1 MTMNRC
7 DREKAIAAAKSARLE
22 NEWLAKQEEAARNQ
36 PSERERL
43 TAGIRATEITARDA
57 EKRAADGLSIELE
70 SAARLLARRLHRMRD
85 LLVEYDEAARA
96 TASAPVEAAQR
107 DFAKASARLASKI
120 APLLPGAPDGLCR
133 ELAAK
138 WGGLCREQD
147 AFQAATHAR
156 ADAARRRV
164 QIARALWE
172 QIDAVAAS
180 RNPPML
186 VNDFLALGGL
196 GKK

>member
-1 MTMNRC
+1 MDRFN
-7 DREKAIAAAKSARLE
+7 REKALMTAKSARIE
-22 NEWLAKQEEAARNQ
+22 DEWRAKQEEAARNQ

-57 EKRAADGLSIELE
+57 EKRAAEGLTIELE
-70 SAARLLARRLHRMRD
+70 SAARLLARRLQRMRD
-85 LLVEYDEAARA
+85 LMTEYDEAARA
-96 TASAPVEAAQR
+96 RASAPVEAAQR
-107 DFAKASARLASKI
+107 DYDKATARLASKI

-138 WGGLCREQD
+138 WGGLCREFD

-156 ADAARRRV
+156 ADADRRRCE
-164 QIARALWE
+164 IAGALWTL
-172 QIDAVAAS
+172 IDDAAAS
-180 RNPPML
+180 RTPPMP
-186 VNDFLALGGL
+186 VSDFLALGGL

>member
-1 MTMNRC
+1 M
-7 DREKAIAAAKSARLE
+7 DRFNSEKALAAAKSARIE
-22 NEWLAKQEEAARNQ
+22 NEWRAKQAEAARNQ
-36 PSERERL
+36 PSERDRL

-57 EKRAADGLSIELE
+57 EKRAAEVLSIELE
-70 SAARLLARRLHRMRD
+70 SAARLLARRLQRMRN

-96 TASAPVEAAQR
+96 RAFAPVEAAKR
-107 DFAKASARLASKI
+107 EYDKASARLASRI

-138 WGGLCREQD
+138 WGGLCREFD

-156 ADAARRRV
+156 ADADRRRV
-164 QIARALWE
+164 QIARALWTL
-172 QIDAVAAS
+172 IGDVAAA
-180 RNPPML
+180 RNPPMP
-186 VNDFLALGGL
+186 VHDFLALGGL

>member
-1 MTMNRC
+1 MDRFN
-7 DREKAIAAAKSARLE
+7 REKAQAAAKSARIE
-22 NEWLAKQEEAARNQ
+22 NEWRAKQAEAARNQ
-36 PSERERL
+36 PSERDRL

-57 EKRAADGLSIELE
+57 EKRAADELSIALE
-70 SAARLLARRLHRMRD
+70 SAARLLARRLQRMRD
-85 LLVEYDEAARA
+85 LLVEYDEAAQAR
-96 TASAPVEAAQR
+96 ASAPVEAAKR
-107 DFAKASARLASKI
+107 EYDKASARLASKI

-156 ADAARRRV
+156 ADADRRRRE
-164 QIARALWE
+164 IARALWE

-186 VNDFLALGGL
+186 VNDFLKQGVC
-196 GKK
+196 KK

>member
-1 MTMNRC
+1 MDRFN
-7 DREKAIAAAKSARLE
+7 REKALVAAKSARIE
-22 NEWLAKQEEAARNQ
+22 NEWRAKQEEAARNQ
-36 PSERERL
+36 PSERDRL

-57 EKRAADGLSIELE
+57 EKRAADELSIALE
-70 SAARLLARRLHRMRD
+70 SAARLLARRLQRMRD
-85 LLVEYDEAARA
+85 LLVEYDEAAQAR
-96 TASAPVEAAQR
+96 ASAPVEAAQR
-107 DFAKASARLASKI
+107 DFNKAAARLASKI

-156 ADAARRRV
+156 ADADRRRV
-164 QIARALWE
+164 QIARALWTL
-172 QIDAVAAS
+172 IGAVAAA
-180 RNPPML
+180 RNPPMP
-186 VNDFLALGGL
+186 VHDFLALGGL

>member
-1 MTMNRC
+1 MDRFNR
-7 DREKAIAAAKSARLE
+7 DKALVAAKSARIE
-22 NEWLAKQEEAARNQ
+22 DEWRAKRDEAARNQ
-36 PSERERL
+36 PSERDRL

-57 EKRAADGLSIELE
+57 EKRAADGLSLELE
-70 SAARLLARRLHRMRD
+70 SAARLLARRLQRMRD
-85 LLVEYDEAARA
+85 LMTEYDEAARA

-107 DFAKASARLASKI
+107 DFTKAIARLASKI

-156 ADAARRRV
+156 ADADRRRRE
-164 QIARALWE
+164 IARALWE

-180 RNPPML
+180 RNPPMQ
-186 VNDFLALGGL
+186 VNDFLKQGVC
-196 GKK
+196 KK

>member
-1 MTMNRC
+1 MDRFN
-7 DREKAIAAAKSARLE
+7 REKALVAAKSARIE
-22 NEWLAKQEEAARNQ
+22 NEWRAKQEEAARNQ
-36 PSERERL
+36 PSERDRL

-57 EKRAADGLSIELE
+57 EKRAAEGLSIELE
-70 SAARLLARRLHRMRD
+70 SAARLLARRLQRMRN

-107 DFAKASARLASKI
+107 DRAKAIGRLASKI

-138 WGGLCREQD
+138 WGGLAREQD

-156 ADAARRRV
+156 ADADRRRV
-164 QIARALWE
+164 QIARALWTL
-172 QIDAVAAS
+172 IGDVAAS
-180 RNPPML
+180 RTPPMP
-186 VNDFLALGGL
+186 VNDFLKLGGL
-196 GKK
+196 RTK

>member
-22 NEWLAKQEEAARNQ
+22 NEWRAKQAEAARNQ
-36 PSERERL
+36 PSERDRL

-57 EKRAADGLSIELE
+57 EKRAAEWLSIELE
-70 SAARLLARRLHRMRD
+70 SAARLLARRLQRMRD
-85 LLVEYDEAARA
+85 LLVEYDEAAQAR
-96 TASAPVEAAQR
+96 ASAPVEAAQR
-107 DFAKASARLASKI
+107 DFNKAAARLASKI

-138 WGGLCREQD
+138 WGGLAREQD

-156 ADAARRRV
+156 SDADGRRV
-164 QIARALWE
+164 QIARALWTL
-172 QIDAVAAS
+172 IGDVAAA
-180 RNPPML
+180 RNPPMP
-186 VNDFLALGGL
+186 VHDFLALGGL

>member
-1 MTMNRC
+1 MDRFN
-7 DREKAIAAAKSARLE
+7 REKNLAAAKSARIE
-22 NEWLAKQEEAARNQ
+22 DEWRARQEAAARNQ

-70 SAARLLARRLHRMRD
+70 SAARLLARRLQRMRD
-85 LLVEYDEAARA
+85 LMTEYDEAARA

-107 DFAKASARLASKI
+107 DFNKATARLASKI

-138 WGGLCREQD
+138 WGGLAREQD

-156 ADAARRRV
+156 ADADGRRC
-164 QIARALWE
+164 QIARALWKL
-172 QIDAVAAS
+172 IDDAAAS
-180 RNPPML
+180 RTPPMP
-186 VNDFLALGGL
+186 VRDFLALGGL

>member
-1 MTMNRC
+1 MDRFNR
-7 DREKAIAAAKSARLE
+7 DKAIAAAKSARIE
-22 NEWLAKQEEAARNQ
+22 DEWRAKRDEAARNQ

-57 EKRAADGLSIELE
+57 EKRAAEGLSIELE
-70 SAARLLARRLHRMRD
+70 SAARLLARRLQRMRN

-107 DFAKASARLASKI
+107 DFNKAVGRLASKI

-138 WGGLCREQD
+138 WGGLAREQD

-156 ADAARRRV
+156 ADADRRRV
-164 QIARALWE
+164 QIARALWTL
-172 QIDAVAAS
+172 IGDVAAS
-180 RNPPML
+180 RTPPMP
-186 VNDFLALGGL
+186 VNDFMALGGL

>member
-1 MTMNRC
+1 MDRFN
-7 DREKAIAAAKSARLE
+7 REKALVAAKSARLE
-22 NEWLAKQEEAARNQ
+22 NAWKTRQDEAARNQ

-70 SAARLLARRLHRMRD
+70 SAARLLARRLQRMRD
-85 LLVEYDEAARA
+85 LMTEYDEAARA
-96 TASAPVEAAQR
+96 TASAPVEAARR
-107 DFAKASARLASKI
+107 DYDKAIARLASKI

-138 WGGLCREQD
+138 WGGLAREQD

-156 ADAARRRV
+156 SDADGRRV
-164 QIARALWE
+164 QIARALWKL
-172 QIDAVAAS
+172 IDDAAAS
-180 RNPPML
+180 RTPPML

>member
-1 MTMNRC
+1 MDRFNR
-7 DREKAIAAAKSARLE
+7 DKALVAAKSARIE
-22 NEWLAKQEEAARNQ
+22 DEWRAKRDEAARNQ
-36 PSERERL
+36 PSERDRL

-57 EKRAADGLSIELE
+57 EKRAADGLSLELE
-70 SAARLLARRLHRMRD
+70 SAARLLARRLQRMRD
-85 LLVEYDEAARA
+85 LMTEYDEAARA

-107 DFAKASARLASKI
+107 DYAKASARLASKI

-156 ADAARRRV
+156 ADADRRRRE
-164 QIARALWE
+164 IARALWE

-180 RNPPML
+180 RNPPMP
-186 VNDFLALGGL
+186 VHDFLKLGG
-196 GKK
+196 GCKK

>member
-1 MTMNRC
+1 MDRFN
-7 DREKAIAAAKSARLE
+7 REKALVAAKSARLE
-22 NEWLAKQEEAARNQ
+22 NEWRAKQEEAARNQ
-36 PSERERL
+36 PSERDRL

-57 EKRAADGLSIELE
+57 EKRAADELSIELE
-70 SAARLLARRLHRMRD
+70 SAARLLARRLQRMRD
-85 LLVEYDEAARA
+85 LMTEYDEAARA

-107 DFAKASARLASKI
+107 DFNKATARLASKI

-138 WGGLCREQD
+138 WGGLAREQD

-156 ADAARRRV
+156 ADADGRRC
-164 QIARALWE
+164 QIARALWKL
-172 QIDAVAAS
+172 IDDAAAS
-180 RNPPML
+180 RTPPMP
-186 VNDFLALGGL
+186 VRDFLALGGL

>member
-1 MTMNRC
+1 M
-7 DREKAIAAAKSARLE
+7 DRFNSEKALAAAKSARLE
-22 NEWLAKQEEAARNQ
+22 NEWRAKQAEAARNQ
-36 PSERERL
+36 PSERDRL

-57 EKRAADGLSIELE
+57 EKRAADELSIALE
-70 SAARLLARRLHRMRD
+70 SAARLLARRLQRMRD
-85 LLVEYDEAARA
+85 LLVEYDEAAQAR
-96 TASAPVEAAQR
+96 ASAPVEAAQR
-107 DFAKASARLASKI
+107 DFNKAVGRLASKI

-156 ADAARRRV
+156 ADADRRRRE
-164 QIARALWE
+164 IARALWE

-186 VNDFLALGGL
+186 VNDFLKQGG
-196 GKK
+196 GCKK

>member
-7 DREKAIAAAKSARLE
+7 DREKAIAAAKSARIE
-22 NEWLAKQEEAARNQ
+22 NEWRAKQAEAARNQ
-36 PSERERL
+36 PSERDRL

-57 EKRAADGLSIELE
+57 EKRAAEGLSIELE
-70 SAARLLARRLHRMRD
+70 SAARLLARRLQRMRN

-96 TASAPVEAAQR
+96 TATAPVEAAKR
-107 DFAKASARLASKI
+107 EYDKASARLASKI

-138 WGGLCREQD
+138 WGGLAREQD

-156 ADAARRRV
+156 SAADRRRV
-164 QIARALWE
+164 QIARALWTL
-172 QIDAVAAS
+172 IGAVAAA
-180 RNPPML
+180 RIPPL
-186 VNDFLALGGL
+186 PVHDFLKLGGL
-196 GKK
+196 RTK

>member
-1 MTMNRC
+1 M
-7 DREKAIAAAKSARLE
+7 DRFNSEKALAAAKSARIE
-22 NEWLAKQEEAARNQ
+22 NEWRAKQAEAARNQ
-36 PSERERL
+36 PSERDRL

-70 SAARLLARRLHRMRD
+70 SAARLLSRRLQRMRD
-85 LLVEYDEAARA
+85 LMIEYGEAEQA

-107 DFAKASARLASKI
+107 DFNKATARLASKI

-138 WGGLCREQD
+138 WGGLAREQD

-156 ADAARRRV
+156 ADADGRRC
-164 QIARALWE
+164 QIARALWKL
-172 QIDAVAAS
+172 IDDAAAS
-180 RNPPML
+180 RTPPMP
-186 VNDFLALGGL
+186 VRDFLALGGL

>member
-1 MTMNRC
+1 MDRFN
-7 DREKAIAAAKSARLE
+7 REKALVAAKSARIE
-22 NEWLAKQEEAARNQ
+22 NEWRAKQEEAARNQ
-36 PSERERL
+36 PSERDRL

-57 EKRAADGLSIELE
+57 EKRAADELSIALE
-70 SAARLLARRLHRMRD
+70 SAARLLARRLQRMRD
-85 LLVEYDEAARA
+85 LLVEYDEAAQAR
-96 TASAPVEAAQR
+96 ASAPVEAAQR
-107 DFAKASARLASKI
+107 DFNKAAARLASKI

-156 ADAARRRV
+156 ADADRRRV
-164 QIARALWE
+164 QIARALWTL
-172 QIDAVAAS
+172 IGDVAAS
-180 RNPPML
+180 RTPPMP
-186 VNDFLALGGL
+186 VNDFMALGGL